1 METLTIIELILT
13 IVLLIVAYDIR
24 KILKQCL
31 NELKSIENDKPK
43 EFKRNHFTI
52 SQSNFGSILN
62 GRTNVYD
69 KYKNE
74 SGLYEP
80 VQGKAGINLN
90 QGNKGE

>member
-1 METLTIIELILT
+1 MEALTIIELILT

-24 KILKQCL
+24 KTLKQCL
-31 NELKSIENDKPK
+31 NELKTIENEKTK
-43 EFKRNHFTI
+43 ELKRNHSAI
-52 SQSNFGSILN
+52 SQSNFASILN

-90 QGNKGE
+90 KDNKGE

>member
-1 METLTIIELILT
+1 MEALIIIELILT

-24 KILKQCL
+24 KTLKQCL
-31 NELKSIENDKPK
+31 NELKSIENDKSK
-43 EFKRNHFTI
+43 EFKRNHSTI